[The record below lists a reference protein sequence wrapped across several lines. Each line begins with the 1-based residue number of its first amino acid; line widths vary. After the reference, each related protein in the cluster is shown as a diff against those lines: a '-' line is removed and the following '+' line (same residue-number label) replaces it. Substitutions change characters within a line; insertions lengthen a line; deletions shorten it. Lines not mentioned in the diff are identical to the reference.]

1 MRATSAEAPCEISKP
16 VLEQASRSSRALNCC
31 RCVSRSPVA
40 CPTLDF
46 PGSVKNCHNINYLPQ
61 KVFSVLFPGSSS
73 SPAIGAPNNM
83 HDRSLRDIAD
93 RIAQALRELANRAR
107 AARGTPGDCLLL
119 LGCNQGRHRSPMIRY
134 LLTRWMEESHG
145 MTIDSSDM
153 DNVFWSRHGECTLA
167 RQCVHCDVQNQDAT
181 REACVAWFRH
191 EMDIAIQHITS
202 ATWAAANEISW
213 LGFRDLGLE
222 RLPPAPPLPPIPEG
236 LFHRVRDYSPPDPRS
251 RSRGMSGGVS
261 LGRADSRPP
270 PGGRS
275 VTPGPR
281 QKGQGKGESQGYP
294 PNLVNVSRWTRAQHL
309 TSGAAVDVI
318 EVDPAPGVTDRAATV
333 IDVDALRQPVDAGVN
348 GASITYCLNL
358 LRTALLN
365 NEITEEQSRHLS
377 MLSLSTRSQTV
388 GLWDCGTQTTDCG
401 PAHVGTARQSPT
413 NPYTNPVSA
422 SRKCWWT
429 KQDVSFSPHC
439 QAVCPPKQEMP
450 LERFQ
455 SWHPPPGG
463 RVPDPPLTQRQQQRW
478 QQLLMQQQQARL
490 LELVGPPPP
499 PGGRAVL

>member
-1 MRATSAEAPCEISKP
+1 M
-16 VLEQASRSSRALNCC
+16 
-31 RCVSRSPVA
+31 
-40 CPTLDF
+40 D
-46 PGSVKNCHNINYLPQ
+46 G
-61 KVFSVLFPGSSS
+61 G
-73 SPAIGAPNNM
+73 
-83 HDRSLRDIAD
+83 
-93 RIAQALRELANRAR
+93 
-107 AARGTPGDCLLL
+107 
-119 LGCNQGRHRSPMIRY
+119 
-134 LLTRWMEESHG
+134 ESWDD
-145 MTIDSSDM
+145 DSSDM

-167 RQCVHCDVQNQDAT
+167 RQCVHCDVHKQDAT

-294 PNLVNVSRWTRAQHL
+294 PNLVNVSRWTRAQQAQAGGK
-309 TSGAAVDVI
+309 GAARPVTLTPAPSQGPPPASDPPDVRHAGASIDVI

-348 GASITYCLNL
+348 EASITYCLNL

-377 MLSLSTRSQTV
+377 RLSLSTRSQTV
-388 GLWDCGTQTTDCG
+388 GLWDCGTQTTDYG

-422 SRKCWWT
+422 SGSAGGRNKMP
-429 KQDVSFSPHC
+429 VSVPTARH
-439 QAVCPPKQEMP
+439 KQEMP
-450 LERFQ
+450 SERFQ
-455 SWHPPPGG
+455 SRHPPPGG
-463 RVPDPPLTQRQQQRW
+463 RVPDPPLTQQQQQRR

-490 LELVGPPPP
+490 LELVGHPPRQAE
-499 PGGRAVL
+499 GGCESLRRRLKSLT

>member
-1 MRATSAEAPCEISKP
+1 MMSSAKVAQSVFAKTIAPSQRARASYLGIPLPRRCLSAISGLPGSAEMADSRM
-16 VLEQASRSSRALNCC
+16 ASPAAEPGRLSIASVGRRHIEKNHHTGTQIL
-31 RCVSRSPVA
+31 
-40 CPTLDF
+40 
-46 PGSVKNCHNINYLPQ
+46 PGSISGFYHRDRYQTARQLLERVFRARFIEIVDLRPLKDAANYPDLRGHMGWN
-61 KVFSVLFPGSSS
+61 STNVLL
-73 SPAIGAPNNM
+73 NM

-145 MTIDSSDM
+145 MTVDSSDM

-181 REACVAWFRH
+181 REACVAWFKH

-281 QKGQGKGESQGYP
+281 QKGQGKGESQGCP
-294 PNLVNVSRWTRAQHL
+294 PNLVNVSRWNRAQQAQAGGKGEARPVTL
-309 TSGAAVDVI
+309 TPAPSQGPPPASDAPAVRHAGAAVDVI

-333 IDVDALRQPVDAGVN
+333 IDVDALYNQLMQASTRLPSRI
-348 GASITYCLNL
+348 ASISCVQLCLTM
-358 LRTALLN
+358 R
-365 NEITEEQSRHLS
+365 
-377 MLSLSTRSQTV
+377 
-388 GLWDCGTQTTDCG
+388 
-401 PAHVGTARQSPT
+401 
-413 NPYTNPVSA
+413 
-422 SRKCWWT
+422 
-429 KQDVSFSPHC
+429 
-439 QAVCPPKQEMP
+439 
-450 LERFQ
+450 
-455 SWHPPPGG
+455 
-463 RVPDPPLTQRQQQRW
+463 
-478 QQLLMQQQQARL
+478 
-490 LELVGPPPP
+490 
-499 PGGRAVL
+499 